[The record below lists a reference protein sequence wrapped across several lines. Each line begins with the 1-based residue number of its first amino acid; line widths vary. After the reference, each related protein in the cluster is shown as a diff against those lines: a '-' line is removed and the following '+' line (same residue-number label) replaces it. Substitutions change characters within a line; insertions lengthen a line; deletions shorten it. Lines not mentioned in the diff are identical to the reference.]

1 MTFCKKFPIL
11 LVDLLVDPGMR
22 IQQEDNFQEII
33 ESIAMIKRDIFHNK
47 SLDEMFNN
55 PLFCGYIGFMM
66 QRPFTKWSYGFLHEI
81 IWKMEDNLPL
91 SQKEAIE
98 QYVPLLLSY
107 YIIIITLSYSS
118 VWYP

>member
-33 ESIAMIKRDIFHNK
+33 ESIATIKRDIFHNK
-47 SLDEMFNN
+47 SIDEMFSN

-66 QRPFTKWSYGFLHEI
+66 QKPVTKHSYGFLHDTVR
-81 IWKMEDNLPL
+81 KTGQRM
-91 SQKEAIE
+91 S
-98 QYVPLLLSY
+98 
-107 YIIIITLSYSS
+107 
-118 VWYP
+118 